1 MIKMGDYNNLQVIDE
16 VDFGIYLGPQGSL
29 GLPEEK
35 VLLPKKHVPEGTQIG
50 DMLEVFIYRDSSDRV
65 IATTLTPKAKVGEFA
80 YLEVKQVNDQGAF
93 LDWGLEKDLFV
104 PFREQKIKMVE
115 GSGYVVWLY
124 VDDKTGRITAT
135 SRIGSYFNLK
145 PIDVKPA
152 DEVDLLVY
160 KILDIGASVIVNNSF
175 QGLIYKSDIY
185 HDLFVGDRL
194 KGYVLKVRDDDKLD
208 VTIRK
213 PGFSKVLDSKE
224 QIIEKLKASDG
235 FLFLHDKSSAD
246 EIYHVLHMSKR
257 SFKEAIG
264 MLYKEK
270 VIDLMDTGIRLRH
283 MDEGKDE

>member
-1 MIKMGDYNNLQVIDE
+1 MIKMGDYNDLEVIE
-16 VDFGIYLGPQGSL
+16 QVDFGIYLGT
-29 GLPEEK
+29 PEEK
-35 VLLPKKHVPEGTQIG
+35 VLLPKKHVPEGTQVS
-50 DMLEVFIYRDSSDRV
+50 DTLRVFIYRDSSDRI

-80 YLEVKQVNDQGAF
+80 CLEVKQINNQGAF

-104 PFREQKIKMVE
+104 PFREQKIKMTE
-115 GSGYVVWLY
+115 GSSYVVWIY

-135 SRIGSYFNLK
+135 TRIGSYFNLK
-145 PIDVKPA
+145 PIDVKPG

-160 KILDIGASVIVNNSF
+160 KLLDIGASVIVNNSF
-175 QGLIYKSDIY
+175 QGLVYKNDIY
-185 HDLFVGDRL
+185 RDLYVGDRL
-194 KGYVLKVRDDDKLD
+194 KGYILKVRDDDKLD

-213 PGFSKVLDSKE
+213 PGFNKVLDSKQ
-224 QIIEKLKASDG
+224 QIVEKLKASDG

-283 MDEGKDE
+283 MDEGSED

>member
-1 MIKMGDYNNLQVIDE
+1 MIKTGDYNDLQVIE
-16 VDFGIYLGPQGSL
+16 QVDFGVYLGT
-29 GLPEEK
+29 PEEK
-35 VLLPKKHVPEGTQIG
+35 VLLPKKHVPEGTQVG
-50 DMLEVFIYRDSSDRV
+50 DTLRVFVYRDSSDRI
-65 IATTLTPKAKVGEFA
+65 IATTLTPKARVGEFA
-80 YLEVKQVNDQGAF
+80 YLEVKEVNSQGAF

-104 PFREQKIKMVE
+104 PFREQKIPMVE
-115 GSGYVVWLY
+115 GNSYVVWLY

-135 SRIGSYFNLK
+135 TRIGSYFNLK
-145 PIDVKPA
+145 PIDVKPG

-160 KILDIGASVIVNNSF
+160 KMLDIGAGVIVNNSF
-175 QGLIYKSDIY
+175 QGMVYKSDIY
-185 HDLFVGDRL
+185 RDLFVGDRL

-208 VTIRK
+208 ITIRK

-224 QIIEKLKASDG
+224 QIVEKLKESDG

-270 VIDLMDTGIRLRH
+270 VIDIMDTGIRLRH
-283 MDEGKDE
+283 IAEDKDE